1 MAKAKKKTGK
11 GRAAKR
17 PAARKSRKTAAKR
30 PARSAGASAS
40 AKRIAQLEAE
50 NRQLRAELAALR
62 AEREQAAAGEP
73 GAEGE
78 DRPPAADF

>member
-30 PARSAGASAS
+30 PARSAGAS

>member
-17 PAARKSRKTAAKR
+17 PAARKSRKTAAAKR
-30 PARSAGASAS
+30 PARSAGAS

-50 NRQLRAELAALR
+50 NRQLRDELAALR
-62 AEREQAAAGEP
+62 AEQAAAGEP

>member
-17 PAARKSRKTAAKR
+17 PAARKSRKTAAAKR
-30 PARSAGASAS
+30 PARSAGAGAS

-50 NRQLRAELAALR
+50 NRQLRDELAALR
-62 AEREQAAAGEP
+62 AEQAAAGEP

>member
-17 PAARKSRKTAAKR
+17 PAARKSRKTAAAKR
-30 PARSAGASAS
+30 PARSAGAS

-50 NRQLRAELAALR
+50 NRQLRDELAALR
-62 AEREQAAAGEP
+62 AEREQAPAGEP

>member
-17 PAARKSRKTAAKR
+17 PAARKSRKTAAAKR
-30 PARSAGASAS
+30 PARSAGAS

>member
-30 PARSAGASAS
+30 PAGSAGASA
-40 AKRIAQLEAE
+40 KRLAQLEAE

-73 GAEGE
+73 GAEG
-78 DRPPAADF
+78 DDSPRAPNF